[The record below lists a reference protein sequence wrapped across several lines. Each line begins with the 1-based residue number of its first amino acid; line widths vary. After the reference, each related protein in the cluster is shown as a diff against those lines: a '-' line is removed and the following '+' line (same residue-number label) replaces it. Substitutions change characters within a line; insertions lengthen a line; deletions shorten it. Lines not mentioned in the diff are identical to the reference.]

1 MGKALDTIK
10 NSALGGVSNLVGGI
24 GSGISNQVTDMLFGN
39 SNRKKQLK
47 QQQKLTDMQTAAK
60 RDLMAYEQQLNFK
73 HWQDT
78 NYSAQVEEM
87 KKAGL
92 NTALMYGS
100 AGGGGQSSGT
110 GDVSVTGGQADSNQ
124 MGYALQLQHMQS
136 QIELN
141 KALANK
147 EEAQAESI
155 SKTTPVEV
163 KKGEEAINLM
173 QSQIDNLFEE
183 KLNKQTYRVALELE
197 NSIKSI
203 QTEVLSA
210 TKEVNI
216 ENAKQSLKYLTEQTL
231 LLEKDN
237 YIKEG
242 TKNAIIQQQNELV
255 KNVVADTLVKNT
267 QGRLNETQAW
277 NLIQRVTMDWQKFT
291 HQQKMDFKNYYQD
304 VNKMQL
310 DYEKWLND
318 YNLKSDLGQ
327 QQIDQNDMKI
337 AIDALK
343 LLGLGLGAKAGIK
356 LPGAV
361 IM

>member
-1 MGKALDTIK
+1 MGKALESIK
-10 NSALGGVSNLVGGI
+10 NSALGGLSSLAGGI
-24 GSGISNQVTDMLFGN
+24 GSGIANQATDMLFGDR
-39 SNRKKQLK
+39 NRRKQLE

-60 RDLMAYEQQLNFK
+60 RDLMSYEQQLNLK
-73 HWQDT
+73 HWEDT
-78 NYSAQVEEM
+78 NYAAQVEQM

-92 NTALMYGS
+92 NTALMYGG
-100 AGGGGQSSGT
+100 AGSGGQSNGT

-210 TKEVNI
+210 TKDVNI
-216 ENAKQSLKYLTEQTL
+216 ENAKQSLKQLTEQTL

-255 KNVVADTLVKNT
+255 KNVVADTMVKIT
-267 QGRLNETQAW
+267 QGRLNKTQAW
-277 NLIQRVTMDWQKFT
+277 NLIQR
-291 HQQKMDFKNYYQD
+291 
-304 VNKMQL
+304 L
-310 DYEKWLND
+310 
-318 YNLKSDLGQ
+318 S
-327 QQIDQNDMKI
+327 
-337 AIDALK
+337 
-343 LLGLGLGAKAGIK
+343 
-356 LPGAV
+356 
-361 IM
+361 

>member
-1 MGKALDTIK
+1 MGLGAFIK
-10 NSALGGVSNLVGGI
+10 PIAQQIIGSIGGI
-24 GSGISNQVTDMLFGN
+24 GMGAVLAKNNDA
-39 SNRKKQLK
+39 RQLK
-47 QQQKLTDMQTAAK
+47 QQE
-60 RDLMAYEQQLNFK
+60 DLSRLSLHMDKQRMDYQNEKQLEMWKN
-73 HWQDT
+73 T
-78 NYSAQVEEM
+78 SYAAQVEQM

-92 NTALMYGS
+92 NTALMYGG
-100 AGGGGQSSGT
+100 AGSGGQSSGT
-110 GDVSVTGGQADSNQ
+110 GDVSVSGGQADSNQ

-163 KKGEEAINLM
+163 RKGEESINLM

-203 QTEVLSA
+203 QNEILSS
-210 TKEVNI
+210 TKDVNI
-216 ENAKQSLKYLTEQTL
+216 ENAKQSLKQLTEQTL

-242 TKNAIIQQQNELV
+242 TKYAIIQQQSELV

-277 NLIQRVTMDWQKFT
+277 NLIQIV
-291 HQQKMDFKNYYQD
+291 
-304 VNKMQL
+304 
-310 DYEKWLND
+310 
-318 YNLKSDLGQ
+318 S
-327 QQIDQNDMKI
+327 
-337 AIDALK
+337 
-343 LLGLGLGAKAGIK
+343 
-356 LPGAV
+356 
-361 IM
+361 

>member
-1 MGKALDTIK
+1 MSFSN
-10 NSALGGVSNLVGGI
+10 NSVCA
-24 GSGISNQVTDMLFGN
+24 GS
-39 SNRKKQLK
+39 
-47 QQQKLTDMQTAAK
+47 
-60 RDLMAYEQQLNFK
+60 
-73 HWQDT
+73 
-78 NYSAQVEEM
+78 
-87 KKAGL
+87 
-92 NTALMYGS
+92 
-100 AGGGGQSSGT
+100 GGQSSGT

-163 KKGEEAINLM
+163 RKGEESINLM

-203 QTEVLSA
+203 QNEILSS
-210 TKEVNI
+210 TKDVNI
-216 ENAKQSLKYLTEQTL
+216 ENAKQSLKQLTEQTL

-277 NLIQRVTMDWQKFT
+277 NLIQRVSMDWEKFR
-291 HQQKMDFKNYYQD
+291 HEQKMDFKNFYQD

-318 YNLKSDLGQ
+318 YNLRVDIEQ
-327 QQIDQNDMKI
+327 QKIDQNDIKI
-337 AIDALK
+337 AVDALK
-343 LLGLGLGAKAGIK
+343 IS
-356 LPGAV
+356 
-361 IM
+361 